1 MNSSNSSLTKCII
14 WFYDG
19 NIRTFYSF
27 DKSHAKA
34 KPNKALGIRRLT
46 KMINQTFKGKYET
59 AIIYG
64 NLGNGVEIA
73 KYKHGVRVL

>member
-1 MNSSNSSLTKCII
+1 MTKPQNSLTKCIV

-46 KMINQTFKGKYET
+46 KNIIMAYRGKYET
-59 AIIYG
+59 AIIYDNVHKG
-64 NLGNGVEIA
+64 TELA
-73 KYKHGVRVL
+73 KYKHGVRV

>member
-1 MNSSNSSLTKCII
+1 MKHPQQSLTKCII

-19 NIRTFYSF
+19 NARTFYSF
-27 DKSHAKA
+27 DKSHTKA

-46 KMINQTFKGKYET
+46 KMINQHFKGKYET
-59 AIIYG
+59 AIIYE